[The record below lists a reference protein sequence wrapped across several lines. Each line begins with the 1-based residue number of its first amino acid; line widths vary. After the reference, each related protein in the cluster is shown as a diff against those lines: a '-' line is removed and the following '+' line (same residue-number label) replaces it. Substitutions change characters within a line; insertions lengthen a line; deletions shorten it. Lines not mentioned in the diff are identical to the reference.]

1 MIWSMYSTE
10 TRNWSVKLQQ
20 ENVPSADFFFILNID
35 YKTYNG
41 ARFKCELFEVDRY
54 HYHPSDYKKHV
65 YSFNRYEKKYKF
77 LLESE
82 IRIVII
88 PDITAVS
95 IWNNNGHGIW
105 IAFIVFNIIL
115 GITIFYFIIK
125 SAIKTT
131 TERIRRDT
139 IPYDT
144 DQFDAVNSSEDDGT
158 NFDLVK
164 VEAPLSLSL
173 NPVSS
178 IELLRKK
185 SKYKSVL
192 KLVFKKALFHQ
203 LFG

>member
-1 MIWSMYSTE
+1 MIWSMYSSE

-41 ARFKCELFEVDRY
+41 AIFKCELFEVDQN
-54 HYHPSDYKKHV
+54 HYRSSDYKKHV

-82 IRIVII
+82 IRIVIV
-88 PDITAVS
+88 PDITVIQTTAVS
-95 IWNNNGHGIW
+95 IWNKNGHGIW
-105 IAFIVFNIIL
+105 IAFIVFNVVL
-115 GITIFYFIIK
+115 GITIFYFIIR

-164 VEAPLSLSL
+164 VEAPLNLSL

-192 KLVFKKALFHQ
+192 TLF
-203 LFG
+203 